1 MANLVPLSKS
11 SLIKSQKSAIIK
23 SDKFL
28 APRIKSSSAI
38 IKFSG
43 KTSQTLEGGGV
54 LNDILKKVIQIDK
67 VLKDSLLLSKKEN
80 EKKRVV
86 EEKKDFDKREKE
98 LEKNKPKPILGIK
111 LPSPPK
117 MGFLDWIK
125 NFITQTILGFF
136 AVRLID
142 FLPQLLKILPV
153 IIKVGDFF
161 IDVGGKMLDGLV
173 TFVDKS
179 YELVD
184 RTRQFTKDIGGNGLA
199 QNFDKFAGALS
210 TMLDVAIIAALSTAS
225 MGGDNGG
232 GGRPGRG
239 GDWRTEGNV
248 IKGKGGYKQTYD
260 NMLKKGN
267 LTEGE
272 KRVVRDY
279 KRLVKAGYH
288 PDSAA
293 NQAFWRNRPD
303 WLSGRNVRGG
313 GFSVDVAKDYRTAA
327 RGGIVKP
334 KTVLKFVRPF
344 TKRLPI
350 IGGLLDFGL
359 SVALGEPLGRAAFK
373 AIGATLLGT
382 IGAALG
388 GPFAILTGLAGGV
401 AGDWAGGALYDVFF
415 GNKKPQGKTAKAAGG
430 GKPATRGGQP
440 VSGPAK
446 RTLKKKKTPR
456 TLKATPSKLKPG
468 AAIGGEKKIKELYPE
483 PKDKTKMNPFNFIKG
498 AYEGFAKSKGLGTL
512 TALAI
517 KPLMGDKPSYADY
530 KNAAVGI
537 NNWMNQSVGS
547 GTLAYA
553 GGGEVKMESL
563 IGGEDYSDVI
573 AKSLQD
579 SVAPQVDKT
588 IQDLMRQM
596 MLKKEGG
603 GTPTKPASD
612 EDVPEGTGSLT
623 GNTNAEKVFNYLIG
637 YGFTE
642 QAAAG
647 VIGNLMQESS
657 VNPQSRQLGGGPGR
671 GIMQWGTG
679 AGSGGRWDAL
689 VAWAESSGKDPW
701 KLDTQ
706 VEWMMKEMRSY
717 GTLNRLKG
725 VTNVKKAVE
734 IFESEMEKA
743 GTPNYPR
750 RYQLAAD
757 ALASFGK
764 GRSGGKGAEIELGK
778 GYGGAG
784 SKIAGELG
792 RYIKQQLKQGPDFQA
807 VTEHPEHGGV
817 VGGHAKNSYHYSG
830 RAIDIGAY
838 SHEQSKILNVISQFN
853 KMKGIK
859 PVELLHAGN
868 EPSGHS
874 DHVHVAYEKGG
885 KVGGFTKAIL
895 GEKGPEFV
903 IDADSTRALEDNFP
917 GFLDALNKAKY
928 NQAIEVL
935 MNYASYNQP
944 TQIIKITKQVPVPL
958 PMPMG
963 GGGSTI
969 IAGGSGS
976 NYVNSNMKQTLAQ
989 IG

>member
-1 MANLVPLSKS
+1 MTNLVPLFKS

-136 AVRLID
+136 VVRLVEH
-142 FLPQLLKILPV
+142 LPKLLKVLPTIL
-153 IIKVGDFF
+153 KVGDFF
-161 IDVGGKMLDGLV
+161 INVGGKLLDGLV

-225 MGGDNGG
+225 MGDDGFGGPAGG
-232 GGRPGRG
+232 GKKGFDRTGRRVGVDTQKRYSQRFG
-239 GDWRTEGNV
+239 KDQFLNRFGKKNLINLG
-248 IKGKGGYKQTYD
+248 GKGGAKQ
-260 NMLKKGN
+260 
-267 LTEGE
+267 
-272 KRVVRDY
+272 
-279 KRLVKAGYH
+279 
-288 PDSAA
+288 
-293 NQAFWRNRPD
+293 
-303 WLSGRNVRGG
+303 
-313 GFSVDVAKDYRTAA
+313 
-327 RGGIVKP
+327 
-334 KTVLKFVRPF
+334 VLKFVRPF

-359 SVALGEPLGRAAFK
+359 SVALGEPVGRAAFK

-415 GNKKPQGKTAKAAGG
+415 GGKKPQGKTTKAAGG

-456 TLKATPSKLKPG
+456 TLRATPSKLKPG
-468 AAIGGEKKIKELYPE
+468 AAVGGEKKIKELYPE
-483 PKDKTKMNPFNFIKG
+483 PKDKTKMNPFNFIKD

-764 GRSGGKGAEIELGK
+764 GRAGGKGAEIELGK

-817 VGGHAKNSYHYSG
+817 VGGHAKNSYHSEG

>member
-1 MANLVPLSKS
+1 MANLIPLSKS

-28 APRIKSSSAI
+28 VPRIKSSSAI
-38 IKFSG
+38 VKFSG

-67 VLKDSLLLSKKEN
+67 VLKDSLFLSKKEN

-86 EEKKDFDKREKE
+86 EEKKNFDKRENE
-98 LEKNKPKPILGIK
+98 LEKNKPKPISSIK

-142 FLPQLLKILPV
+142 FLPQLSKILPV
-153 IIKVGDFF
+153 VIKIGDFF
-161 IDVGGKMLDGLV
+161 IDVGGKMLDSLV
-173 TFVDKS
+173 TFVDWGYKAI
-179 YELVD
+179 D
-184 RTRQFTKDIGGNGLA
+184 GTRQFVKQLGGEGLA
-199 QNFDKFAGALS
+199 KNFDKFA
-210 TMLDVAIIAALSTAS
+210 DVIDNVIELAIISALATADS
-225 MGGDNGG
+225 GG
-232 GGRPGRG
+232 GG
-239 GDWRTEGNV
+239 DLA
-248 IKGKGGYKQTYD
+248 D
-260 NMLKKGN
+260 
-267 LTEGE
+267 
-272 KRVVRDY
+272 
-279 KRLVKAGYH
+279 
-288 PDSAA
+288 
-293 NQAFWRNRPD
+293 
-303 WLSGRNVRGG
+303 LSGDFFKRRVSQQAATTVGQQASG
-313 GFSVDVAKDYRTAA
+313 AAGRTAGVGVGA
-327 RGGIVKP
+327 AAGIVAG
-334 KTVLKFVRPF
+334 V
-344 TKRLPI
+344 
-350 IGGLLDFGL
+350 GLL
-359 SVALGEPLGRAAFK
+359 SSALGEGAFQIRKFAIKPIQNLENEYKKDKNPLTKIGRGVVLNMVRPLYGVFSTVGFLLDVVGAPFRYAIELLRYPFLSDEDKVKQARNLAKFDARIREDLRKALNMLTLGFAFK
-373 AIGATLLGT
+373 EKGS
-382 IGAALG
+382 
-388 GPFAILTGLAGGV
+388 
-401 AGDWAGGALYDVFF
+401 F
-415 GNKKPQGKTAKAAGG
+415 GNIYGNKGAQTEMMSKMAGG
-430 GKPATRGGQP
+430 GKPATRGGKP

-446 RTLKKKKTPR
+446 RTIKKKKTPR
-456 TLKATPSKLKPG
+456 TLRSTPSKLKPG
-468 AAIGGEKKIKELYPE
+468 SSVGGEKKIKELYPE
-483 PKDKTKMNPFNFIKG
+483 TKDKTKRNPFNFLKN
-498 AYEGFAKSKGLGTL
+498 AYEGFAKSKGLGAL
-512 TALAI
+512 TALTI

-530 KNAAVGI
+530 KNAAVEI

-553 GGGEVKMESL
+553 GGGEVRMES
-563 IGGEDYSDVI
+563 IISGEDYSDVI
-573 AKSLQD
+573 AKSLQN
-579 SVAPQVDKT
+579 SIAPQVDKT
-588 IQDLMRQM
+588 IQDLMKQM
-596 MLKKEGG
+596 MLKKEGD

-750 RYQLAAD
+750 RYQFAAD

-764 GRSGGKGAEIELGK
+764 GRA
-778 GYGGAG
+778 GGAG
-784 SKIAGELG
+784 VPLG
-792 RYIKQQLKQGPDFQA
+792 SMPGNLASAKQLALGMGLQLTSAQRGPRYPGDRSLHI
-807 VTEHPEHGGV
+807 
-817 VGGHAKNSYHYSG
+817 SG
-830 RAIDIGAY
+830 RAMDFSNGVDTPQQKAFAKEIIKRYGSSLAELIY
-838 SHEQSKILNVISQFN
+838 TPLGY
-853 KMKGIK
+853 GIANGK
-859 PVELLHAGN
+859 KVGLDYWGEETNANHY
-868 EPSGHS
+868 
-874 DHVHVAYEKGG
+874 DHVHVAFEKGG

-928 NQAIEVL
+928 NQAIQVL

-944 TQIIKITKQVPVPL
+944 AQVIKITKQVPVPL
-958 PMPMG
+958 PIPMG
-963 GGGSTI
+963 GGGSSLI
-969 IAGGSGS
+969 VRGGSD
-976 NYVNSNMKQTLAQ
+976 NYVNSNMEHTLAQ
-989 IG
+989 IA

>member
-1 MANLVPLSKS
+1 MTNLVPLFKS

-54 LNDILKKVIQIDK
+54 LNDISKKVIQIDK

-80 EKKRVV
+80 EKKRVAG
-86 EEKKDFDKREKE
+86 EQKDFDKREKE
-98 LEKNKPKPILGIK
+98 LEKNKPKQIPGIT

-136 AVRLID
+136 VVRLVEH
-142 FLPQLLKILPV
+142 LPKLLKVLPTIL
-153 IIKVGDFF
+153 KVGDFF
-161 IDVGGKMLDGLV
+161 INVGGKLLDGLV

-225 MGGDNGG
+225 MGDDGFGGPPGG
-232 GGRPGRG
+232 GKKGFDRTGRRVGVDTQKRYSQRFG
-239 GDWRTEGNV
+239 KDQFLNRFGKKNLINLG
-248 IKGKGGYKQTYD
+248 GKGG
-260 NMLKKGN
+260 
-267 LTEGE
+267 
-272 KRVVRDY
+272 
-279 KRLVKAGYH
+279 A
-288 PDSAA
+288 
-293 NQAFWRNRPD
+293 
-303 WLSGRNVRGG
+303 
-313 GFSVDVAKDYRTAA
+313 
-327 RGGIVKP
+327 

-456 TLKATPSKLKPG
+456 TLRATPSKLKPG
-468 AAIGGEKKIKELYPE
+468 AAVGGEKKIKELYPE
-483 PKDKTKMNPFNFIKG
+483 PKDKTKMNPFNFIKD

-596 MLKKEGG
+596 MLKKEGD

-689 VAWAESSGKDPW
+689 TAWAESSGKDPW

-764 GRSGGKGAEIELGK
+764 GRAGGKGAEIELGK

-792 RYIKQQLKQGPDFQA
+792 RYLKQQLKQGPDFQA

-885 KVGGFTKAIL
+885 KVGGFTRAIL

-928 NQAIEVL
+928 NQAIQVL

-944 TQIIKITKQVPVPL
+944 TQIIKIREQVPVPV
-958 PMPMG
+958 PIPMG

-969 IAGGSGS
+969 IAGGGGS
-976 NYVNSNMKQTLAQ
+976 NYVNSNMQQTLAQ
-989 IG
+989 IA

>member
-1 MANLVPLSKS
+1 MANLIPLSKS

-28 APRIKSSSAI
+28 VPRIKSSSAI
-38 IKFSG
+38 VKFSG
-43 KTSQTLEGGGV
+43 KTSQTLEGSGV

-67 VLKDSLLLSKKEN
+67 VLKDSLFLSKKEN

-98 LEKNKPKPILGIK
+98 LEKNKPKQISGIK

-142 FLPQLLKILPV
+142 FLPQLSKILPV
-153 IIKVGDFF
+153 IIKIGDFF

-173 TFVDKS
+173 TFVDWGYKAI
-179 YELVD
+179 D
-184 RTRQFTKDIGGNGLA
+184 GTRQFVKQLGGEGLA
-199 QNFDKFAGALS
+199 KNFDKFA
-210 TMLDVAIIAALSTAS
+210 DVIDNVIELAIISALATADS
-225 MGGDNGG
+225 GG
-232 GGRPGRG
+232 GG
-239 GDWRTEGNV
+239 DLA
-248 IKGKGGYKQTYD
+248 D
-260 NMLKKGN
+260 
-267 LTEGE
+267 
-272 KRVVRDY
+272 
-279 KRLVKAGYH
+279 
-288 PDSAA
+288 
-293 NQAFWRNRPD
+293 
-303 WLSGRNVRGG
+303 LSGDFFKRRVSQQAATTVGQQAAG
-313 GFSVDVAKDYRTAA
+313 AAGKTAGVGVGA
-327 RGGIVKP
+327 AAGIVAG
-334 KTVLKFVRPF
+334 V
-344 TKRLPI
+344 
-350 IGGLLDFGL
+350 GLL
-359 SVALGEPLGRAAFK
+359 SSALGEGAFQIRKFAIKPIQNLENEYKKDKNPLTKIGRGVVLNMVRPLYGVFSTVGFLLDVVGAPFRYAIELLRYPFLSDEDKVKQARNLAKFDARIREDLRKALNMLTLGFAFK
-373 AIGATLLGT
+373 EKGS
-382 IGAALG
+382 
-388 GPFAILTGLAGGV
+388 
-401 AGDWAGGALYDVFF
+401 F
-415 GNKKPQGKTAKAAGG
+415 GNIYGNKGAQTEMMSKMAGG
-430 GKPATRGGQP
+430 GKPATRGGKP

-446 RTLKKKKTPR
+446 RTIKKKKTPR
-456 TLKATPSKLKPG
+456 ILRPTPSKLKPG
-468 AAIGGEKKIKELYPE
+468 SLVGGEKKIKELYPE
-483 PKDKTKMNPFNFIKG
+483 TKDKTKMNPFNFLKN
-498 AYEGFAKSKGLGTL
+498 AYEVFAKSKGLGAL
-512 TALAI
+512 TALTI

-530 KNAAVGI
+530 KNAAVEI

-553 GGGEVKMESL
+553 GGGEVRMES
-563 IGGEDYSDVI
+563 IISGEDYSDVI
-573 AKSLQD
+573 AKSLQN
-579 SVAPQVDKT
+579 SIAPQVDKT
-588 IQDLMRQM
+588 IRDLMKQM
-596 MLKKEGG
+596 MLKKEGD

-750 RYQLAAD
+750 RYQFAAD

-764 GRSGGKGAEIELGK
+764 GRAGGKGAEIELGK

-817 VGGHAKNSYHYSG
+817 VGSHAKNSYHYSG